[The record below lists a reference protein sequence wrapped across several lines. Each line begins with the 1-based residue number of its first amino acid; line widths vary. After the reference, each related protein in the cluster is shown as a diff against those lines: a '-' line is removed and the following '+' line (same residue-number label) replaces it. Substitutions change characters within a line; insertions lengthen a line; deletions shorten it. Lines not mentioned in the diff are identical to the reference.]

1 MRNRKQKPT
10 KSYIVTKQFDA
21 PYVVGTGMAHK
32 PTRIN
37 KRTFKKGQVI
47 TKGIMQY
54 ANGQPAFL
62 LVSGVM
68 PIPLECIKE
77 VVAKDVVSSSFDGPT
92 TSAPKTKEPKK
103 IKSPLPPSS
112 NPKVKYI
119 DALLIGGLAGL
130 VGVHFA
136 QKKGYITNPD
146 PKFKLYGALGG
157 GLLAWYVVYRQSTN
171 TPPVKVV
178 EKNSSDKKT
187 ENESNK

>member
-1 MRNRKQKPT
+1 MRKQKPT
-10 KSYIVTKQFDA
+10 KSYIVTKGFNA
-21 PYVVGTGMAHK
+21 PYVVGTGMAHR

-37 KRTFKKGQVI
+37 KRKFVKGQLI
-47 TKGIMQY
+47 TNGVMQY

-62 LVSGVM
+62 LVQGVM

-77 VVAKDVVSSSFDGPT
+77 VVAKDVVVSSFDGKEKKKP
-92 TSAPKTKEPKK
+92 EPKK

-136 QKKGYITNPD
+136 QKKGYIKNPD

-171 TPPVKVV
+171 VPAKV
-178 EKNSSDKKT
+178 ESKNSSDKKE

>member
-1 MRNRKQKPT
+1 MRKQKPT

-21 PYVVGTGMAHK
+21 PYVVGTGMAHR
-32 PTRIN
+32 PTKVN
-37 KRTFKKGQVI
+37 KRTFRKGQVI
-47 TKGIMQY
+47 TKGVMQY

-77 VVAKDVVSSSFDGPT
+77 VVAKDVVSSFDGGK
-92 TSAPKTKEPKK
+92 TSEPKKKPPTK

-130 VGVHFA
+130 VAVHFA

-146 PKFKLYGALGG
+146 NKIKLYGALGG
-157 GLLAWYVVYRQSTN
+157 GLLAWYVVYRQNTN
-171 TPPVKVV
+171 APAKVI